1 MYNSFLE
8 TSSHIV
14 ENLVVYTLH
23 TELST
28 CNSPRR
34 RPFTAYL
41 SEWYTTA
48 CIYFLATSRK
58 ALALAAPT
66 FASGRSKIRGRIAST
81 AAQAFSSFKFFNFFK
96 NFELTVKQFT
106 ARATESFLELFLA
119 FLEYLVVQNLC
130 VFLTTSIVFWVLI
143 DANQILEMFG
153 GGWEWRWKLNKIL
166 VFRTLNLLD
175 FATAII
181 LFAMAMFF
189 LRWQN
194 CFVGGESCHGN
205 INFPQLAMAKILP
218 WQNVFMVRAKC
229 LFLPSQTTALLI
241 ICISFAPAS

>member
-119 FLEYLVVQNLC
+119 FLEYIVVQNLC
-130 VFLTTSIVFWVLI
+130 VFFDNKHSFLSVDRCKSNTGNV
-143 DANQILEMFG
+143 
-153 GGWEWRWKLNKIL
+153 WRWVRMALKIEQDTC
-166 VFRTLNLLD
+166 F
-175 FATAII
+175 
-181 LFAMAMFF
+181 
-189 LRWQN
+189 QN
-194 CFVGGESCHGN
+194 FKFTWFCDGNYSFCHGN
-205 INFPQLAMAKILP
+205 VLFAVAKLFCRWWKLPWQRQFSTACPGKNIAMAK
-218 WQNVFMVRAKC
+218 
-229 LFLPSQTTALLI
+229 
-241 ICISFAPAS
+241 CI